1 MQSHEFVQGQVDQ
14 IDVILFNIFVV
25 MLKKIVKQKL
35 FVLIF
40 SSNSF
45 KYVETT
51 SNINSV
57 FPLKNLTY
65 RFKHFM

>member
-35 FVLIF
+35 FYLIF
-40 SSNSF
+40 SSNLF
-45 KYVETT
+45 T
-51 SNINSV
+51 NIENYI
-57 FPLKNLTY
+57 N
-65 RFKHFM
+65 

>member
-1 MQSHEFVQGQVDQ
+1 MQSHEFVQGTVDQ

-35 FVLIF
+35 FYLIF

-45 KYVETT
+45 T
-51 SNINSV
+51 NIENYI
-57 FPLKNLTY
+57 NLIFVLI
-65 RFKHFM
+65 RFFL